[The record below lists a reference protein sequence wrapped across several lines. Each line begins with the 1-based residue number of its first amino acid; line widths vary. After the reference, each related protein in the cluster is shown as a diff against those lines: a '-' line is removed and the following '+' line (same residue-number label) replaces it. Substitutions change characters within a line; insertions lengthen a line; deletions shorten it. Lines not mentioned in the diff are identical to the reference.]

1 MFKHQPT
8 YTISIGPSHLSKV
21 AQVVLVLW
29 GNKLVF
35 TEKTQNLGKK
45 HEKNEHVIKMFE

>member
-35 TEKTQNLGKK
+35 TEKIQNLGKNM
-45 HEKNEHVIKMFE
+45 KNYEDVIKMIE